1 MQIFSVKNIVDSY
14 NVYRGAEG
22 MLYRLSK
29 QATLIV
35 TIIRIVYVNILL
47 LKQMHGNFFAVFLK
61 FVC

>member
-1 MQIFSVKNIVDSY
+1 
-14 NVYRGAEG
+14 